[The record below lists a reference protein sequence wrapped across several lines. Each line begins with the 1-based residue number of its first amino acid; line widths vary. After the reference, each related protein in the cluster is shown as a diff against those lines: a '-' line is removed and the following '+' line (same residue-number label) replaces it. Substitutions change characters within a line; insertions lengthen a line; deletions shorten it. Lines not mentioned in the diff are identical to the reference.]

1 MNIDIDLKN
10 SLYFKCGKCS
20 YELIISEDQDTIF
33 AEPCTNCMANE
44 CIRGYDLGVSNEKV

>member
-44 CIRGYDLGVSNEKV
+44 CIRGYDLGVSSEKV